1 MESSEHKRETICPI
15 RKANFWQEGLLDVF
29 LSEYPDESHNFT
41 NVIFYD
47 VTL

>member
-1 MESSEHKRETICPI
+1 MESSEHKRETICPT
-15 RKANFWQEGLLDVF
+15 RLVVGLLDVF

-41 NVIFYD
+41 HVIFYD

>member
-1 MESSEHKRETICPI
+1 MESSEYKRETICTRLI
-15 RKANFWQEGLLDVF
+15 VGLLDVF